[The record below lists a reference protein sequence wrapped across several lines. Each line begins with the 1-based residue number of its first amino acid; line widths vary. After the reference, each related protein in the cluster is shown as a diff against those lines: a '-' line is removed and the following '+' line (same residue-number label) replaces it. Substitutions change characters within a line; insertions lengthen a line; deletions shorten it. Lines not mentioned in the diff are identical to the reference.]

1 MLFLNRW
8 DSLHGLLRQAVLCE
22 NILIAGENIY
32 ELQAVITHIGDLPS
46 QGHYVAYA
54 RNDDCFIKFD
64 DSRVSRT
71 SAGHSNFSSSPNE
84 KVYVLT
90 YVKKQPTEADAEP
103 GVIALERPR
112 PKFPRLASRSGHID
126 LDSNDD
132 DSDMVRGDS
141 DVILQIDTDDSG
153 KSVGAKPSA
162 DADHAQENQI
172 DQDNVPRVPQ
182 HRNRNSLNYT
192 LKERQEIRQVLR
204 SSNSV
209 KQAVA
214 TLSASMAKFEVNDEN
229 STTYLSRSTLRN
241 WFKFPDRLE
250 KLLDRL
256 ARPQPTPRSNYPSQR
271 RPPAGSTR
279 DGLTPALEEAVH
291 RALEEANSMT
301 QLIDMFK
308 ESVPGFSTTDDTA
321 SMYVARSSLHNW
333 LTRRGVVEWFQDPSR
348 QTWDTEYDH
357 VFTVAMDKPE
367 RRPQPASL
375 STSFDVWLHN
385 SSWTFC
391 PTCGRR
397 RPRCHTR
404 SDSDELHQ
412 ERDAAPCPCCCDA
425 DAHDLLSS
433 PSAEPR
439 SDKLL
444 AYVTPE
450 SRYWKQWMGE
460 INEGNLPLTSQVTAD
475 ELGKLAVA
483 DIKVEYRSRRGNSE
497 LTSLQKRSVVRCR
510 WRKQSLYD
518 IERGPAA
525 ARAFQWLL
533 ANNSTCK
540 AYVDRHA
547 ELVASQAAD
556 SPQPWQEIPT
566 AELLLACPAIEL
578 AVRPWLYPLA
588 SFADSDI
595 SERLKALGWCKQKS
609 KPSMRTSIV
618 RKIMSRCLDYARDF
632 PLHCLLYDMC
642 LARTISSVVSIADQ
656 KQISAGQASSDMDI
670 CRGYWL
676 RQVQK
681 MEDICRQESETT
693 NNIEDG
699 LPSIFF
705 TVAPAEWKYILQK
718 TLFLDGSLTDQ
729 QDLLTLH
736 LYQTLEN
743 LLEVH
748 LFKEGISL
756 ERIGIAGIRQWSLRF
771 EFQARGTL
779 HIHVLLWADLKPG
792 WTADDVTG
800 RTGEKHNSKFV
811 ELLEE
816 LFHSR
821 ADVQCGDGHHNLLR
835 YVAGYVSKA
844 SDALIFEPKQA
855 ASAERR
861 QTYRTYRLLCKKS
874 PMQQEIVMELAGLPM
889 VKHSFT
895 GLALY
900 PPIAGSKAT
909 NSSRQHYNA
918 YQFFLTQDVDTF
930 GSAVGLSYMEWLRR
944 FRLVGAHSNSII
956 VSARNTL
963 GPGGG
968 KSCAIAM
975 QFPFELLDI
984 YVGAWAAC
992 FLKNMHEA
1000 RLLPETNDDAIN
1012 YPSGFEAE
1020 KTRRASFEAPEG
1032 CRFLKA
1038 VLCLDQFQT
1047 DHAPPEIFAPDPS
1060 KLLASMQDEL
1070 KLRGLGADRIATFR
1084 ARVHACTLLLLAV
1097 RDGREDAS
1105 LWSAK
1110 RVPDLPNRVWS
1121 PEQARVLRHQ

>member
-1 MLFLNRW
+1 M
-8 DSLHGLLRQAVLCE
+8 
-22 NILIAGENIY
+22 
-32 ELQAVITHIGDLPS
+32 
-46 QGHYVAYA
+46 
-54 RNDDCFIKFD
+54 
-64 DSRVSRT
+64 
-71 SAGHSNFSSSPNE
+71 
-84 KVYVLT
+84 T

-308 ESVPGFSTTDDTA
+308 EIRAPASAPPMTQPRCMWPALPSTIGSLAAA
-321 SMYVARSSLHNW
+321 SSNGSRIRLG
-333 LTRRGVVEWFQDPSR
+333 RRGTPSTITSSR
-348 QTWDTEYDH
+348 WPWTSRNADRSQ
-357 VFTVAMDKPE
+357 
-367 RRPQPASL
+367 RRYPRP
-375 STSFDVWLHN
+375 STSWLHN

-433 PSAEPR
+433 PNAEPR

-909 NSSRQHYNA
+909 TPRASTTMPTSSSSRR
-918 YQFFLTQDVDTF
+918 TST
-930 GSAVGLSYMEWLRR
+930 
-944 FRLVGAHSNSII
+944 
-956 VSARNTL
+956 
-963 GPGGG
+963 
-968 KSCAIAM
+968 
-975 QFPFELLDI
+975 
-984 YVGAWAAC
+984 
-992 FLKNMHEA
+992 
-1000 RLLPETNDDAIN
+1000 
-1012 YPSGFEAE
+1012 PS
-1020 KTRRASFEAPEG
+1020 
-1032 CRFLKA
+1032 
-1038 VLCLDQFQT
+1038 VV
-1047 DHAPPEIFAPDPS
+1047 
-1060 KLLASMQDEL
+1060 LLASHTWNGFDAFGWSVHIATASSS
-1070 KLRGLGADRIATFR
+1070 LRGTHSVLVE
-1084 ARVHACTLLLLAV
+1084 ARVA
-1097 RDGREDAS
+1097 
-1105 LWSAK
+1105 
-1110 RVPDLPNRVWS
+1110 PS
-1121 PEQARVLRHQ
+1121 PCNSPSNCWTST